1 MVPTVKEIYME
12 HSVWEEGYEDGLNN
26 TWQNTYPGQKRLDY
40 EDGYECGQED
50 YFLSESDYLYERRF
64 DTE

>member
-1 MVPTVKEIYME
+1 ME